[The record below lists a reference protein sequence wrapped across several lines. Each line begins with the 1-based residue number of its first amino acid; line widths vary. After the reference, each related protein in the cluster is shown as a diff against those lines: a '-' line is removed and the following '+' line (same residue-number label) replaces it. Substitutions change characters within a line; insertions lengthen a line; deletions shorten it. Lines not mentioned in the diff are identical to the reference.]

1 MPEATSAPIRVL
13 LTLEPIGMSSVP
25 TGFGSDADGA
35 VNVFLGVTRNHHDG
49 RSVLGLEY
57 HCYQSMA
64 QSQLEA
70 VAAGVAAEFSLT
82 RLFVIHRLGR
92 VGIGEV
98 SLVVAAAAH
107 HRQQVLNG
115 TLAFIDR
122 LKRDV
127 PIWKREY
134 FADGQVGW
142 VEGSGI
148 VASSPRSAGT
158 PATDSRP
165 DPIPHP

>member
-1 MPEATSAPIRVL
+1 MPESASYPIHVL
-13 LTLEPIGMSSVP
+13 LTRDPIGMSTVP
-25 TGFGSDADGA
+25 AGFGSDADGA

-49 RSVLGLEY
+49 RAVLGLEY
-57 HCYQSMA
+57 HCYQAMA

-70 VAAGVAAEFSLT
+70 VAAAVAKEFSLSQ
-82 RLFVIHRLGR
+82 LFVIHRLGR

-107 HRQQVLNG
+107 HRQQVLNA

-134 FADGQVGW
+134 FADGLVGW

-148 VASSPRSAGT
+148 VASSPQPAKPSGT
-158 PATDSRP
+158 SQGT

>member
-1 MPEATSAPIRVL
+1 MSGSASGSVTVL
-13 LTLEPIGMSSVP
+13 LTHNAIGCDSVP
-25 TGFGSDADGA
+25 GDFGAPEDGA

-49 RSVLGLEY
+49 RAVLGLEY
-57 HCYQSMA
+57 HGYEDMA
-64 QSQLEA
+64 QSQLEH
-70 VAAGVAAEFSLT
+70 VANGVASEFGLT
-82 RLFVIHRLGR
+82 RLMVVHRLGK

-107 HRQQVLNG
+107 HRQHVLNG
-115 TLAFIDR
+115 TLAMIDR

-142 VEGSGI
+142 VEGANVVPSTSEANSGGKTGG
-148 VASSPRSAGT
+148 VA
-158 PATDSRP
+158 
-165 DPIPHP
+165 